1 MLYISYIL
9 LHKNTVRVLGCFSQ
23 STEKNMYEERPP
35 ICRWGQLVYIKSYIL
50 NSNTVFK
57 KVIYI
62 RKYIPTRLKLLKP
75 MEVKWKKLQVVIANT
90 F

>member
-1 MLYISYIL
+1 M
-9 LHKNTVRVLGCFSQ
+9 
-23 STEKNMYEERPP
+23 
-35 ICRWGQLVYIKSYIL
+35 YIKSYIL